1 MSTQYRER
9 LSQPKY
15 YEQLK
20 DITECASCPGTCS
33 CNLGNRSAF
42 DKLQHEAMVSGKN
55 NYAFDI
61 NHTRKLNLHYSVPYE
76 GTVEHPI
83 VEYFSGMHTPYN
95 SKSYTMWPALS
106 QKCNP
111 GLGGF
116 MKAAAGKGP
125 QFRENYTSSEPE
137 PWCTFAKTGGTFC
150 YDKKRHECLPFF
162 IGAMVDSCI

>member
-1 MSTQYRER
+1 MSAQYRER
-9 LSQPKY
+9 LSHSKY
-15 YEQLK
+15 YDQLK

-33 CNLGNRSAF
+33 CNLGKRSAF
-42 DKLQHEAMVSGKN
+42 DQLQHEAMVSGKN

-76 GTVEHPI
+76 GTVQHPI

-95 SKSYTMWPALS
+95 FKSYTMWPALS

-116 MKAAAGKGP
+116 MEAAAGKGP
-125 QFRENYTSSEPE
+125 QYRENYTSSGP
-137 PWCTFAKTGGTFC
+137 
-150 YDKKRHECLPFF
+150 
-162 IGAMVDSCI
+162 

>member
-42 DKLQHEAMVSGKN
+42 DQLQHEAMVSGKN

-76 GTVEHPI
+76 GTAQNPIIEH
-83 VEYFSGMHTPYN
+83 FSGMHTPYN
-95 SKSYTMWPALS
+95 SASYTMWPALS

-125 QFRENYTSSEPE
+125 QYRENYSPMARTKAD
-137 PWCTFAKTGGTFC
+137 C
-150 YDKKRHECLPFF
+150 
-162 IGAMVDSCI
+162 